1 MSSAP
6 RGKAWAS
13 EEDWQ
18 NHRDVIT
25 RLWWED
31 DKPLKEVQAIMAD
44 KHDFHASDKMYKGR
58 LKAWG
63 LLKNLKSKDADQ
75 IMGLAKSGV
84 ATGPLVIRGRN
95 MGSKKWQ
102 KRLNRVTAPD
112 ELTGSAM
119 MGRRSSG
126 LVIALP
132 LPGHLAAPDT
142 LRLTE
147 AGLIAIRDFA
157 TLQFTSQ
164 AWDLSGLPYDFDSD
178 KTDNWS
184 TGIMLAAQNLVKDRT
199 SANNFAILNKCF
211 DQYQAVVEQASPMLI
226 PSTLNNVI
234 RLLPVPEI
242 SQSLLSYAANLIN
255 IRLGEDHPLSRLL
268 SQLNIL
274 GAAQVP
280 LVARTILNA
289 YFDIIVS
296 NSHPANR
303 WRSSVYPHYAKLMQT
318 WGAMPGEAVTT
329 VFHQTISGIEQ
340 SLANQE
346 LLPPSDPEVAA
357 EHREQLLRHL
367 QEAKMYF
374 ALYLIDT
381 KRFIEADGIAEE
393 MSGWLCSGGADRYPE
408 QYEQWLR
415 TKARILVGLERPN
428 EATQYFV
435 QTYEARR
442 NRLGHANHRT
452 TRAISELEEHYRN
465 INDEAAAEKLH
476 REFEESY
483 EEV

>member
-1 MSSAP
+1 
-6 RGKAWAS
+6 
-13 EEDWQ
+13 
-18 NHRDVIT
+18 
-25 RLWWED
+25 
-31 DKPLKEVQAIMAD
+31 
-44 KHDFHASDKMYKGR
+44 MYKGR

-84 ATGPLVIRGRN
+84 ATGPLVIRGRS

-112 ELTGSAM
+112 ELTGAA
-119 MGRRSSG
+119 MGRHNG
-126 LVIALP
+126 IVVALP

-157 TLQFTSQ
+157 TLQFNTQ

-211 DQYQAVVEQASPMLI
+211 DQYAAVVEQASPMLI

-242 SQSLLSYAANLIN
+242 AQSLLSYAANLIS

-268 SQLNIL
+268 SQLHIL

-280 LVARTILNA
+280 LVARTILSA

-318 WGAMPGEAVTT
+318 WGAMPGEVVTT
-329 VFHQTISGIEQ
+329 VFHKTIHGIEQ
-340 SLANQE
+340 SLADE
-346 LLPPSDPEVAA
+346 ALVPPGDAEAS

-381 KRFIEADGIAEE
+381 KRFLEADTIAEE
-393 MSGWLCSGGADRYPE
+393 MSEWLRSGGAARYPE

-415 TKARILVGLERPN
+415 TKARILVGLDRPD
-428 EATQYFV
+428 EATPYFV

-442 NRLGHANHRT
+442 DRLGYANHRT
-452 TRAISELEEHYRN
+452 TRAISELEEHYRSL
-465 INDEAAAEKLH
+465 NDDEAAEKLH

-483 EEV
+483 EDV

>member
-18 NHRDVIT
+18 MHRDVIT
-25 RLWWED
+25 HLWWEE
-31 DKPLKEVQAIMAD
+31 DKPLKEVQGIMAD

-84 ATGPLVIRGRN
+84 ATGPLVIRGRS

-112 ELTGSAM
+112 ELTGSAI
-119 MGRRSSG
+119 GRRNG
-126 LVIALP
+126 VVVALP

-147 AGLIAIRDFA
+147 AGLIAIRDFTA
-157 TLQFTSQ
+157 LQFTTQ

-184 TGIMLAAQNLVKDRT
+184 TGISLAAQNLVKDRT

-211 DQYQAVVEQASPMLI
+211 DQYAAVVEQASPMLI

-242 SQSLLSYAANLIN
+242 AQSLLSYAANLIN

-268 SQLNIL
+268 SQLNVL
-274 GAAQVP
+274 GASQVP
-280 LVARTILNA
+280 FVARTILNA
-289 YFDIIVS
+289 YFDIIVN

-329 VFHQTISGIEQ
+329 VFHNTIHGIES
-340 SLANQE
+340 SLAAQV
-346 LLPPSDPEVAA
+346 PAPGDA
-357 EHREQLLRHL
+357 EALEHHEQLHRHL

-381 KRFIEADGIAEE
+381 KRFGEADDIAEE
-393 MSGWLCSGGADRYPE
+393 MSGWLRGGGADKYPE

-415 TKARILVGLERPN
+415 TKARILVGLERPD
-428 EATQYFV
+428 EATPYFV

-442 NRLGHANHRT
+442 DRLGHANHRT
-452 TRAISELEEHYRN
+452 TRAISELEEHYRR
-465 INDEAAAEKLH
+465 IHDEEAAEKLH